1 MKKGILI
8 FLFVSVN
15 FLFASAAAVL
25 GVTEVIDNG
34 VNLLI
39 TEEDGDKT
47 NFDKQ
52 GAVLNVSGAFLF
64 LTNNQGRQYRLDFT
78 IITSPSVGSAELLR
92 VAIDAFLQTGGV
104 LPVGGAT
111 STLQATGNDLLVDID
126 ASLNNIEAVDFA
138 TEVTLASVDSR
149 LAILG
154 GTIST
159 EATLQTLG
167 NISATPTVNT
177 INARLQS
184 ILEEIQ
190 EINATSTLPAERGF
204 LGDAGLNSGSISPIG
219 DFSVTPDDFFYEIPS
234 GKTFLLKTLVI
245 YIEDGNN
252 SFQSGDYG
260 GISAL
265 TNGIDILISID
276 GVESSILAGVF
287 IKKNTDFSKHG
298 SPLVPLTF
306 GTGNESGMSKV
317 NIVELAGVMIPLNGD
332 NTTPDRIIVRV
343 NDDFSGLIDHSFK
356 VLGPLIDN

>member
-8 FLFVSVN
+8 FLFVSLN
-15 FLFASAAAVL
+15 FLLVHAAVVI

-39 TEEDGDKT
+39 TEADGDKT
-47 NFDKQ
+47 NFDKE
-52 GAVLNVSGAFLF
+52 GSVLNVSGAFLF

-92 VAIDAFLQTGGV
+92 AAIDAFLQTGGS
-104 LPVGGAT
+104 LPAGSAT
-111 STLQATGNDLLVDID
+111 ANNQVTANNFLSNID
-126 ASLNNIEAVDFA
+126 QSLNSIEAEDFA
-138 TEVTLASVDSR
+138 TEVTLASVDAR

-154 GTIST
+154 STVAT
-159 EATLQTLG
+159 EATLQ
-167 NISATPTVNT
+167 SV
-177 INARLQS
+177 
-184 ILEEIQ
+184 LEEVQ
-190 EINATSTLPAERGF
+190 ELNATSTLPAERGF

-332 NTTPDRIIVRV
+332 NATPDRIIVRV
-343 NDDFSGLIDHSFK
+343 SDDFSGLIDHSFK